1 MAKICMGSG
10 TLALPYAA
18 TVGGLLF
25 NIIGLCLIGLWN
37 YYSSN
42 CLLRCLDYL
51 PTDYDDDIH
60 QTEKDNINNGQS
72 TAYGATNDSIIE
84 STNRED
90 RYVKHPPPGTTT
102 YGQVAWYACGSTGLH
117 ILDILML
124 LLFFGLVISY
134 EVIMMSFL
142 EDTPLTTGNTKVD
155 LLIPSSIVVILSCLP
170 DIGFLSKCSGL
181 GLLAVAISFI
191 VITFQGLNENGMSGF
206 RGDLQL
212 KMWPEDV
219 TSLASWY
226 GVVVFGYGVVPF
238 IYNFR

>member
-1 MAKICMGSG
+1 MGSG

-51 PTDYDDDIH
+51 PTDYDNNDIN
-60 QTEKDNINNGQS
+60 QTDMKDKQS
-72 TAYGATNDSIIE
+72 TAYGATTDSIIE
-84 STNRED
+84 STINGENR
-90 RYVKHPPPGTTT
+90 YIKHPPPGTTT
-102 YGQVAWYACGSTGLH
+102 YGQVAWYACGRRGLML
-117 ILDILML
+117 LDVLML

-134 EVIMMSFL
+134 EVIMMSFI
-142 EDTPLTTGNTKVD
+142 ENTPLTMGNTKVD

-181 GLLAVAISFI
+181 GLIAVAISFI
-191 VITFQGLNENGMSGF
+191 VIVLQGIAENGMSGF
-206 RGDLQL
+206 REDIQL

-219 TSLASWY
+219 TSLSSWY

>member
-1 MAKICMGSG
+1 MGSG

-51 PTDYDDDIH
+51 PTDYNDDIN
-60 QTEKDNINNGQS
+60 QTDNKDNANNGQS
-72 TAYGATNDSIIE
+72 TAYGATTESKIDSTINGENKYI
-84 STNRED
+84 
-90 RYVKHPPPGTTT
+90 KHPPPGTTT
-102 YGQVAWYACGSTGLH
+102 YGQVAWYACGRRGLML
-117 ILDILML
+117 LDVLML

-134 EVIMMSFL
+134 EVIMMSFI
-142 EDTPLTTGNTKVD
+142 EDTPFTTGNTKVD
-155 LLIPSSIVVILSCLP
+155 LLIPSSIVVILSSLP
-170 DIGFLSKCSGL
+170 DVGFLSKCSGL
-181 GLLAVAISFI
+181 GLMAVALSFI
-191 VITFQGLNENGMSGF
+191 VITLQGLSENGMSGF
-206 RGDLQL
+206 RKDIQL

>member
-72 TAYGATNDSIIE
+72 TAYGATTNSIIE
-84 STNRED
+84 STINGED
-90 RYVKHPPPGTTT
+90 GYIKLLTVSR
-102 YGQVAWYACGSTGLH
+102 
-117 ILDILML
+117 ML
-124 LLFFGLVISY
+124 ANK
-134 EVIMMSFL
+134 
-142 EDTPLTTGNTKVD
+142 P
-155 LLIPSSIVVILSCLP
+155 VILSK
-170 DIGFLSKCSGL
+170 FLSI
-181 GLLAVAISFI
+181 VSF
-191 VITFQGLNENGMSGF
+191 L
-206 RGDLQL
+206 
-212 KMWPEDV
+212 
-219 TSLASWY
+219 
-226 GVVVFGYGVVPF
+226 
-238 IYNFR
+238 

>member
-51 PTDYDDDIH
+51 PTDYDDNDILH
-60 QTEKDNINNGQS
+60 QTEKDKQS
-72 TAYGATNDSIIE
+72 AAYGATTDSIIE
-84 STNRED
+84 STNGED
-90 RYVKHPPPGTTT
+90 RYIKRPPPGTTT
-102 YGQVAWYACGSTGLH
+102 YGQVAWCACGRRGLML
-117 ILDILML
+117 LDVLML

-142 EDTPLTTGNTKVD
+142 EDTPFTTGETKVD
-155 LLIPSSIVVILSCLP
+155 LLIPSSVVVVLSSLP
-170 DIGFLSKCSGL
+170 DVGFLSKCSGL
-181 GLLAVAISFI
+181 GLIAVAISFI
-191 VITFQGLNENGMSGF
+191 VIVFQGLNENGLSGF
-206 RGDLQL
+206 REDVQL